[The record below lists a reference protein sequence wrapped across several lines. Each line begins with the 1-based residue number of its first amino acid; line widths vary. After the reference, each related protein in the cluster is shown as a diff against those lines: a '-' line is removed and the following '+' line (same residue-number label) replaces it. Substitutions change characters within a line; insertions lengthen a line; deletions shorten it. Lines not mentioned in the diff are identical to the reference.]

1 VTLISLLMWSG
12 VGHWAV
18 LQLPRAI
25 WQLFPWAVWPCLI
38 RVPVARAEQMESH
51 FAEGLAVYH
60 RGAELRPAVA
70 STGLPVVHSAQKVM
84 EHNKVGLGE
93 V

>member
-1 VTLISLLMWSG
+1 MTLISLLMWSG

-25 WQLFPWAVWPCLI
+25 WQLFSRAVWPCLI

-51 FAEGLAVYH
+51 FAEKLAGSLSQRHCSEFYRVACCAVSANSEGTQGRPV
-60 RGAELRPAVA
+60 RGM
-70 STGLPVVHSAQKVM
+70 K
-84 EHNKVGLGE
+84 
-93 V
+93 

>member
-1 VTLISLLMWSG
+1 MTLISLLMWSG

-25 WQLFPWAVWPCLI
+25 WQLFLWAVWPCLI
-38 RVPVARAEQMESH
+38 RAPVARAEQMESH
-51 FAEGLAVYH
+51 FAVELAVYH
-60 RGAELRPAVA
+60 RGAELRPAVN
-70 STGLPVVHSAQKVM
+70 STGLPVVHSTQNVM
-84 EHNKVGLGE
+84 EHNKVDLGG